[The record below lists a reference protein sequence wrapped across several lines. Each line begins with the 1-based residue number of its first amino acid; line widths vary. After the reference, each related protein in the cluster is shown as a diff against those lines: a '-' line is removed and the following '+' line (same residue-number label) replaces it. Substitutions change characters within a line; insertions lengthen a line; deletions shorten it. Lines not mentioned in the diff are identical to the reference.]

1 MASPASNA
9 RTGRERRR
17 RHHPPYAA
25 RVSDQ
30 SLHDTPAIAMRSTAL
45 SMRPWQRWASV
56 AVGVVLVLVIVFRQ
70 PLADRMWP
78 QARAHQLSDQA
89 ARALAHGRL
98 TAADGTGA
106 RELYEAA
113 LAIDPDD
120 SDASAGLGHVAQ
132 VALAQARSAM
142 AVDDYARAHQALA
155 LARTLSIPRAQ
166 ADVVEAALRQ
176 REAGHAGIGGLL
188 AQANAARAAHRLEG
202 APDAALPLYARI
214 LALQPD
220 RVEALEGRDDV
231 LSDMLQRAR
240 VALQRGDLPEAARLV
255 DVARQ
260 YDPGHSDLPDAQ
272 ARLSTAVERM
282 RDTAEHDLRRDRL
295 DRAAEGFQSLL
306 RIDAQDDAAR
316 RGMDRVAEAWARRA
330 ERLAADFRF
339 KDAEAAL
346 DRAREAAPDSAGVP
360 DAARAIAH
368 ARQSKNRLATS
379 GSSAERKR
387 RVRVLLSEAAS
398 AQARGDLLTPPGD
411 SAFDKLRAARAI
423 DPANPAVRRASEQLL
438 PAARECFERGL
449 RTNDLGRARV
459 CLDARAVLEGEGA
472 AVAQARR
479 RLAQRWLSIGE
490 ERLRAGAVPDARHAL
505 DSARTIDPGAPGIH
519 DFAVRLAIASASQR

>member
-1 MASPASNA
+1 M
-9 RTGRERRR
+9 
-17 RHHPPYAA
+17 
-25 RVSDQ
+25 
-30 SLHDTPAIAMRSTAL
+30 
-45 SMRPWQRWASV
+45 
-56 AVGVVLVLVIVFRQ
+56 
-70 PLADRMWP
+70 
-78 QARAHQLSDQA
+78 
-89 ARALAHGRL
+89 
-98 TAADGTGA
+98 
-106 RELYEAA
+106 
-113 LAIDPDD
+113 
-120 SDASAGLGHVAQ
+120 
-132 VALAQARSAM
+132 
-142 AVDDYARAHQALA
+142 A

-166 ADVVEAALRQ
+166 ADVVETALRQ

-202 APDAALPLYARI
+202 APDAALPLYARV

-220 RVEALEGRDDV
+220 RVEALEGRDDI
-231 LSDMLQRAR
+231 LSDVLQRAR
-240 VALQRGDLPEAARLV
+240 VALQRGDLARGRAACRCRAPV
-255 DVARQ
+255 RSG
-260 YDPGHSDLPDAQ
+260 P
-272 ARLSTAVERM
+272 RRTCRM
-282 RDTAEHDLRRDRL
+282 RRRACRPPSSGCATRAEHDLRRDRL

-346 DRAREAAPDSAGVP
+346 DRAREAAPDSAAVP
-360 DAARAIAH
+360 DAERAIAH
-368 ARQSKNRLATS
+368 ARQSRNRLAAS
-379 GSSAERKR
+379 GSPAERKR

-459 CLDARAVLEGEGA
+459 CLDARAVLEGDGA
-472 AVAQARR
+472 PVAQARR
-479 RLAQRWLSIGE
+479 RLAQRWLSVGE

-519 DFAVRLAIASASQR
+519 DFAERLAIASASQR